1 MAMEN
6 RVDLTTQ
13 PFIRGGNPRT
23 KTVTFK
29 QDAGRSGAV
38 AAYTLL
44 SKENVGSLYVPFT
57 DETAS
62 DGTEL
67 PTAISIFEIS
77 EAAVKAGNV
86 TDYEVYYL
94 DTRFD
99 AAQLTI
105 ENSKLLTTVI
115 TSQGMTVQDYLE
127 KQGILP
133 LSVSDI
139 DGYENEA

>member
-1 MAMEN
+1 MASQN
-6 RVDLTTQ
+6 SGDLTTQ

-23 KTVTFK
+23 KTVTFA
-29 QDAGRSGAV
+29 QNAQRSGAV
-38 AAYTLL
+38 AQFTLL
-44 SKENVGSLYVPFT
+44 SKANVGGLYTSFI

-67 PTAISIFEIS
+67 PTAISIYEIT

-86 TDYEVYYL
+86 TSYEIYYL
-94 DTRFD
+94 DTQFD
-99 AAQLTI
+99 AAQLII
-105 ENSKLLTTVI
+105 ENSLLLTTVI

-133 LSVSDI
+133 LSVTDI
-139 DGYENEA
+139 DGYENS